1 MTFYKAFF
9 QSNLGRLTL
18 LSDDN
23 NLLGLWFKGQKYYG
37 ADYDLNSA
45 VNAINQPPELALKWL
60 TAYFSGQKPSTIS
73 LAIKPLVSP
82 FRQQVFQELQKVPY
96 GEVITYK
103 ELSDRLQG
111 DNNIKANKAQAI
123 GNALGH
129 NPISLI
135 IPCHRV
141 IASNGSLMGYAGG
154 IKRKRALLKMENPN
168 IKFNKQLTLL

>member
-1 MTFYKAFF
+1 MTIATY
-9 QSNLGRLTL
+9 
-18 LSDDN
+18 SDF
-23 NLLGLWFKGQKYYG
+23 GLKGK
-37 ADYDLNSA
+37 
-45 VNAINQPPELALKWL
+45 
-60 TAYFSGQKPSTIS
+60 
-73 LAIKPLVSP
+73 
-82 FRQQVFQELQKVPY
+82 
-96 GEVITYK
+96 
-103 ELSDRLQG
+103 
-111 DNNIKANKAQAI
+111 NIKANKAQAI